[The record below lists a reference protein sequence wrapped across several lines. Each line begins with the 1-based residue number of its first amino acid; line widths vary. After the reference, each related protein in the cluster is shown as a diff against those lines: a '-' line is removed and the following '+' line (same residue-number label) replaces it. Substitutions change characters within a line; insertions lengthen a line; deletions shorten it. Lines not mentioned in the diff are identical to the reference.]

1 VIDASASQAP
11 RRRLHRAARFRG
23 AGLFS
28 GKAVQLSVH
37 PGEPGRGWCWA
48 VGRAPAIALEPQHLC
63 PRPRRSTLFDK
74 PTGCLAQV
82 PEHILAALVML
93 DVDDCTV
100 RFRNGEAPL
109 LDGSALPFV
118 RGLQAAGIAGPRR
131 PWTLRVEVHW
141 QGRDVCWWGGTTP
154 ARARTFI
161 SAQEARKAGGLGSFP
176 GARPGC
182 ALVFGRQ
189 HSSRYG
195 GRPRLRDEPA
205 WHKLADLLGDLGAH
219 RARGRLT
226 GLLQATAPSHSSNP
240 ELIEQ
245 ALSTGSLRYID

>member
-1 VIDASASQAP
+1 VIDAASSQP
-11 RRRLHRAARFRG
+11 LRRRLRRAARFRG

-37 PGEPGRGWCWA
+37 PGVPDRGWCWA
-48 VGRAPAIALEPQHLC
+48 VGRAPAIALEPRHLC
-63 PRPRRSTLFDK
+63 PQPRRSTLFDE
-74 PTGCLAQV
+74 PTDFLVQL
-82 PEHILAALVML
+82 PEHILAALLML
-93 DVDDCTV
+93 DVDDCTI
-100 RFRNGEAPL
+100 RFHDGEAPV

-118 RGLQAAGIAGPRR
+118 RGLRAAGIAGPTR
-131 PWTLRVEVHW
+131 PCGLRVEVNWEGRDLCW
-141 QGRDVCWWGGTTP
+141 QGGTAP

-161 SAQEARKAGGLGSFP
+161 SAQEAREVGGLGSFP

-182 ALVFGRQ
+182 ALVFGPQ

-205 WHKLADLLGDLGAH
+205 WHKLADLLGDLGPH
-219 RARGRLT
+219 RARGRLA

-245 ALSTGSLRYID
+245 ALAAGSLTYID